1 MQTTYIFLSIL
12 KGVIVIGGFIA
23 TIYFIATNS
32 KDKKNLKKAFIAFTA
47 TSIGLILLTAIEFAI
62 AT

>member
-12 KGVIVIGGFIA
+12 KGLIVIGGFIA

-32 KDKKNLKKAFIAFTA
+32 KDKKNLKKAFIAFAVTF
-47 TSIGLILLTAIEFAI
+47 IGVILLTAIEFAVAI
-62 AT
+62 